1 MTSIA
6 TDRALLLIDFINEIV
21 APEGIIATKGYADFD
36 ARHGTLDRVGR
47 LLRLTRRTNQAII
60 HVRVGFSGDYKELP
74 ASSPLLGGARAAG
87 ALQLD
92 TWATDFH
99 PKAAPAESELCLTK
113 HRVSAFYG
121 TPLEIVLRTYGIRHL
136 AVAGCATDVAVQ
148 TAVREAHDRDF
159 ACSVIGD
166 CCMAANDDDHAH
178 ALRLVAK
185 VAKVVDLAE
194 FTELA
199 AT

>member
-21 APEGIIATKGYADFD
+21 APEGIIAAKGYADFD
-36 ARHGTLDRVGR
+36 ARHGTLDRVSR
-47 LLRLTRRTNQAII
+47 LLRMTRRTNHAII
-60 HVRVGFSGDYKELP
+60 HVRVGFSDDYKEQP
-74 ASSPLLGGARAAG
+74 ASSPIFGGARAAS
-87 ALQLD
+87 ALLLD

-99 PKAAPAESELCLTK
+99 PKAMPVGTEACLTK

-136 AVAGCATDVAVQ
+136 AVAGCTTDMAVQ
-148 TAVREAHDRDF
+148 TAVRDAHDRDF
-159 ACSVIGD
+159 ACTVIGD

-178 ALRLVAK
+178 ALRLIAK
-185 VAKVVDLAE
+185 IAEVVDLE
-194 FTELA
+194 GFT
-199 AT
+199 TD